1 MKKGSVIR
9 LLAVFVLAMACLFA
23 AACTTEKAKFKV
35 TFDSDGGSAVQE
47 QTIEKGGFALEPDA
61 PTKAGYTFTGWTLD
75 GEKFTFSETPVNDN
89 ITLKA
94 AWTANTDTKYY
105 VTVKVD
111 GEDKTADYADAF
123 ELVSADGK
131 YYLTGTTD
139 TQADITAVAEANKG
153 DSLSVADTSK
163 LTGNIAGDESLAL
176 IVEYKTNEYT
186 VSFDTGSEASVEA
199 QTVKHGEKATDPNFT
214 KAGYAVKWQED
225 GEDFSFDTP
234 ITANTELTLVLTAN
248 TDTKYY
254 VTVKVDGE
262 DKTADYA
269 EAFELASADG
279 KYYLTGTTDTQADIS
294 AAASAQKPEYYH
306 VADTSVLTGN
316 IAGDESLT
324 LTVEYAVNTY
334 TILFNAGGGSG
345 TMPKMVLSYGETAE
359 LTANAFTKVN
369 YTFAGWKCGEVS
381 YTDGQ
386 EITNL
391 SAEDGDELEFV
402 AQWTLDD
409 GFVRGTYDVPATDQS
424 KALRVDSGEAKYFKV
439 HKEGDECTVEGQDFY
454 TDLIDLIEPGDTLTI
469 SFTMAAEAYAGEF
482 FDNWTIG
489 FWALNDGGSLPYRLE
504 LLKQG
509 QYYKGYANGGQVQ
522 LINSYARSLAV
533 SVTFN
538 PYDTAKIKEQGG
550 LKFRMMEKGGWAAV
564 IIYGISVNKHLNE
577 AYTEDFEGDT
587 FSYVISGPIN
597 DPAYCGPSTFSAGRE
612 GETKMSF
619 DSSMTDNDSFIGIRS
634 DVLNAVGFADSIS
647 MDVWFSGTES
657 NFYNFTT
664 GAFGDID
671 VEIYA
676 FREDGKYTEA
686 TPIFTYN
693 TKTMQWYFGTW
704 RTLTFD
710 LNDETRAAFEAGGG
724 IAVRLK
730 FNDPADA
737 SKIWYRLLIDNLSI
751 TLADTAAVE
760 IASSADTIEA
770 DIAADI
776 AARFAG
782 CYAEV
787 TSVEE
792 SEGAYVA
799 TVRVSQDGMYDKEI
813 TVTYT
818 LASAA

>member
-111 GEDKTADYADAF
+111 GEDKTADYAEAF
-123 ELVSADGK
+123 ELASADGK

-186 VSFDTGSEASVEA
+186 VSFDTGSETPIAA
-199 QTVKHGEKATDPNFT
+199 QTVEHGDTATDPNFT
-214 KAGYAVKWQED
+214 KAGYAVKWQKD

-234 ITANTELTLVLTAN
+234 ITANTELTLVLTPN

-294 AAASAQKPEYYH
+294 ADASAQKPEGYH
-306 VADTSVLTGN
+306 VEDTSKLTGN
-316 IAGDESLT
+316 IAGDESLA
-324 LTVEYAVNTY
+324 LIVEYAVNTY

-345 TMPKMVLSYGETAE
+345 TMQKMVLSYGETAE
-359 LTANAFTKVN
+359 LTANAFTKLN
-369 YTFAGWKCGEVS
+369 YTFAGWKCGELS

-409 GFVRGTYDVPATDQS
+409 LLIAKSDEVVVPFTPPKGSDNNNAAHRFKVGKTGSGADNISSVLDALTESSVLSMDVKVHVTNDAWAVIDDFTLRFYALGGTSVIQSFVSGYMGDNGKTLSNDQTPRLTLSAEATDKIRAAGGFEVCLYTPSHNAWRSDQIQVS
-424 KALRVDSGEAKYFKV
+424 ALAVNKYLPEVELGNDLSDVSSYTYGYAGDKPNYYAYEESSNYGTSVLNLQGAKTSNNTFF
-439 HKEGDECTVEGQDFY
+439 EIEMDTVR
-454 TDLIDLIEPGDTLTI
+454 LLRSGDTLSLDIYFYSDPDDLYDYNWGTYQDYAFEI
-469 SFTMAAEAYAGEF
+469 YALSETNDYTTPLFSFGAQEYKLIPWRWITLEVPADKAQEIAAAG
-482 FDNWTIG
+482 G
-489 FWALNDGGSLPYRLE
+489 FAVRL
-504 LLKQG
+504 
-509 QYYKGYANGGQVQ
+509 
-522 LINSYARSLAV
+522 
-533 SVTFN
+533 
-538 PYDTAKIKEQGG
+538 
-550 LKFRMMEKGGWAAV
+550 RM
-564 IIYGISVNKHLNE
+564 
-577 AYTEDFEGDT
+577 
-587 FSYVISGPIN
+587 P
-597 DPAYCGPSTFSAGRE
+597 AGRE
-612 GETKMSF
+612 
-619 DSSMTDNDSFIGIRS
+619 
-634 DVLNAVGFADSIS
+634 
-647 MDVWFSGTES
+647 
-657 NFYNFTT
+657 
-664 GAFGDID
+664 
-671 VEIYA
+671 
-676 FREDGKYTEA
+676 
-686 TPIFTYN
+686 
-693 TKTMQWYFGTW
+693 
-704 RTLTFD
+704 
-710 LNDETRAAFEAGGG
+710 
-724 IAVRLK
+724 
-730 FNDPADA
+730 
-737 SKIWYRLLIDNLSI
+737 NLSYQ
-751 TLADTAAVE
+751 LYVDN
-760 IASSADTIEA
+760 IAINFGEETVAIETSAETYEA
-770 DIAADI
+770 DIAAEV
-776 AARFAG
+776 AARFDGYCAAWVQKITEQEG
-782 CYAEV
+782 NYNAEIV
-787 TSVEE
+787 LSKD
-792 SEGAYVA
+792 GYFD
-799 TVRVSQDGMYDKEI
+799 RVINIQ
-813 TVTYT
+813 YT
-818 LASAA
+818 PIVQE